1 MRHLLRVVLLIAC
14 AAAPANAQD
23 QPQIWYRPGLLVQI
37 GVANLDRAIVFYTE
51 VLGFTMTERRNDLK
65 FAHIDTNV
73 PGLQIGLNETPSPKG
88 SGSIVL
94 NISVANVVNTRQQ
107 LEARGLKF
115 RGETVIIPGKVALA
129 EFADPDGNILR
140 FAGPPPAKSSPP
152 PDPQIACNDA
162 AARAL
167 DFWIGTW
174 AVHNAKGQ
182 LAATSIIESHAE
194 GCGVLERYVG
204 EPGPAG
210 RRYVG
215 VGLHAYDP
223 ASRTWKQLWTD
234 TRPGVTEMRGHLSN
248 GAVIYEWSVTDAAG
262 RPTMKRY
269 VLSRVADGVRQL
281 GERSDD
287 AGATWTVEFDLRYRG
302 QA

>member
-1 MRHLLRVVLLIAC
+1 MRHVLRLALLIAC
-14 AAAPANAQD
+14 TAVPAAAQD
-23 QPQIWYRPGLLVQI
+23 PPKIWYTPGLLVQL
-37 GVANLDRAIVFYTE
+37 GVANLDRAIAFYTE

-73 PGLQIGLNETPSPKG
+73 PGLQIGLNEVPSPKG

-94 NISVANVVNTRQQ
+94 NISVANVVSTRKQ
-107 LEARGLKF
+107 LEAKGLKF
-115 RGETVIIPGKVALA
+115 RGETQIIPGKVALA

-140 FAGPPPAKSSPP
+140 FAGPPPAKSTPP
-152 PDPQIACNDA
+152 PAPACGDA
-162 AARAL
+162 DARAL
-167 DFWIGTW
+167 DFWIGAW
-174 AVHNAKGQ
+174 EVRNAKGQ
-182 LAATSIIESHAE
+182 LAASSIIEPMAD

-210 RRYVG
+210 RRYIG
-215 VGLHAYDP
+215 AGLHTYDP
-223 ASRTWKQLWTD
+223 AVRVWKQLWTD
-234 TRPGVTEMRGHLSN
+234 TRPGVTEMQGRSSN
-248 GAVIYEWSVTDAAG
+248 GAVTYEWLVANATG

-269 VLSRVADGVRQL
+269 VLSRFEGGVRQL

-287 AGATWTVEFDLRYRG
+287 AGATWTVEFDLRYRE